1 MQNDDTAGW
10 GSDVIAQTVQMLGYE
25 HLALVPGSSFRGLHD
40 SIVNYLGNKNPKL
53 IMCLHELQAVLIAVG
68 YARATDQPMAVALHA
83 NVGLMNGTM
92 GIFEGWCERR
102 PMLIFGAT
110 GPVDAH
116 ARRPW
121 IDWVHTAR
129 DQAAMIR
136 PYIKWDDLPASA
148 EAAVEAVLRADQ
160 ITRAEPRGPV
170 YVCLDAGMQEAR
182 LDRKVN
188 VPPVERYKPAPAPA
202 APAETVEQVVALL
215 HTAKRPAILFGRGAR
230 GRAEWDARIA
240 LAEATGALALSTTH
254 NASNFPTTHPSHV
267 LAPIGEHATG
277 QEGQVLADCDLLVS
291 LDWHDLAGFLS
302 ARGKGYQTQ
311 TPADATIVHCSL
323 DALLAN
329 GWSMDHQALPAVDVP
344 VMASPDRFI
353 GQLLDA
359 IGDAPM
365 PARLPDLP
373 HWTDEARAKSAT
385 LREENLRVF
394 DLSFMVSD
402 FSKGR
407 DVTLARTPFGWS
419 QLACDYTDPMAF
431 LGKDAGGTVGSGPG
445 HIVGAALALKDS
457 GRLVIGIIGDGD
469 FAMGNQALWTA
480 SHMEL
485 PMMIIVANNHSYF
498 NDEVHQERVARARNR
513 PVENKWIGQRIEPA
527 VDNCAMARAQGFHAF
542 GPVQTASEFRMRL
555 EEAARIVEDGGRVL
569 IDVQVVGGYGE

>member
-1 MQNDDTAGW
+1 MQTNANTRW
-10 GSDVIAQTVQMLGYE
+10 GSDVIAETIRDLGYR
-25 HLALVPGSSFRGLHD
+25 HIALVPGSSFRGLHD
-40 SIVNYLGNKNPKL
+40 SIVNYLGNTDPQL
-53 IMCLHELQAVLIAVG
+53 VMCLHELQAVLIAVG
-68 YARATDQPMAVALHA
+68 YARAADAPMAVALHA

-102 PMLIFGAT
+102 PMMVIGAT
-110 GPVDAH
+110 GPVDSH

-129 DQAAMIR
+129 DQASMIR
-136 PYIKWDDLPASA
+136 GFVKWDDQPASA

-160 ITRAEPRGPV
+160 ITRAEPWGPV
-170 YVCLDAGMQEAR
+170 YVCLDAGMQEAQ
-182 LDRKVN
+182 LDHVVH
-188 VPPVERYKPAPAPA
+188 VPPVARYRPAPPPA
-202 APAETVEQVVALL
+202 APAETVAQVLDLL
-215 HTAKRPAILFGRGAR
+215 RKAKRPAILFGRGGR
-230 GRAEWDARIA
+230 GQAEWEARVA

-254 NASNFPTTHPSHV
+254 NPSNFPTTHPAHL
-267 LAPIGEHATG
+267 LAPIGEHATD
-277 QEGQVLADCDLLVS
+277 EEAALLADCDLLLS
-291 LDWHDLAGFLS
+291 LDWHDLAGFLK
-302 ARGKGYQTQ
+302 ARGSGYQTQ
-311 TPADATIVHCSL
+311 TPAGTTIVHCSL
-323 DALLAN
+323 DSLLAN

-344 VMASPDRFI
+344 VMAAPDQFI
-353 GQLLDA
+353 RQLLDA
-359 IGDAPM
+359 LGAERL

-373 HWTDEARAKSAT
+373 HWTAAARAKRAT

-402 FSKGR
+402 FAKSR
-407 DVTLARTPFGWS
+407 PVTLARTPFGWA
-419 QLACDYTDPMAF
+419 QLACDHYGPLDF

-445 HIVGAALALKDS
+445 HTVGAALALKDS

-480 SHMEL
+480 SHMDL

-498 NDEVHQERVARARNR
+498 NDEVHQERVARARSR

-527 VDNCAMARAQGFHAF
+527 VDNCAMARAQGFDAF
-542 GPVQTASEFRMRL
+542 GPVTTASEFRARL
-555 EEAARIVEDGGRVL
+555 EEGARLVEAGGRVL